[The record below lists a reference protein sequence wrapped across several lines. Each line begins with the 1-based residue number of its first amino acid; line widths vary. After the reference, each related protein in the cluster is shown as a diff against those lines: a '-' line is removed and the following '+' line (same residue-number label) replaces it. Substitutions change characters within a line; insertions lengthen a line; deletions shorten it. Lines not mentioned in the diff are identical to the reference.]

1 VHQRLADKAGGP
13 RDQDSLRTHILR
25 SPNSPRAPITAVESF
40 FTKLTQRRL
49 KRGVFQSI
57 KDLKAAINRFVAET
71 NAKPEPSGPPIH
83 AASSPL

>member
-1 VHQRLADKAGGP
+1 VIKIRFALIFCAHQIRQEL
-13 RDQDSLRTHILR
+13 QSL
-25 SPNSPRAPITAVESF
+25 SSK
-40 FTKLTQRRL
+40 FTKLTRRRL